1 MSVLSSENIILV
13 ERTGDIVTVI
23 LNRPN
28 KLNALNKAMWQR
40 LAVVMNE
47 LNDDHSIRCVILRGA
62 GDKAMGPGADIS
74 EFESERCDSTK
85 AAEYLSLIHISEP
98 TRPY

>member
-74 EFESERCDSTK
+74 EFESVF
-85 AAEYLSLIHISEP
+85 ISQNNTEGP
-98 TRPY
+98 CWLFIPHNTIW